1 MDGNLTNVDLL
12 FAVTKSVGN
21 QLIRYWDD
29 PDLMEEERTK
39 MAEECEAPEPTDLDA
54 SEEEMEMFLILDGNR
69 DDMATILKGETGI
82 QRKSLK

>member
-1 MDGNLTNVDLL
+1 MKNVDGNLTNVDLL
-12 FAVTKSVGN
+12 FAVTKSVEN

-29 PDLMEEERTK
+29 PDLMEEE
-39 MAEECEAPEPTDLDA
+39 CEAPEPIDLDA
-54 SEEEMEMFLILDGNR
+54 SEGEMEMLLILDGNR